1 MQIENAKSS
10 LSGAAMLVLLS
21 FLGAVTVAFFFV
33 SVYMKDVAMV
43 ILPDSTMFVA
53 PIAIGFILGLAI
65 SDKEI
70 HYILFATILITA
82 FTLGL
87 TAMVMYS
94 PNILGTAQMIIE
106 TDVSGP
112 KNLILTGIITFPLT
126 LVGSIVGKFYGETAL
141 YATSLRQ
148 ERDALKLETTE
159 WYSMLEKVEGDKL
172 KDTTEA
178 PDEWKQTGAGHKP
191 VAPPEKPKV
200 E

>member
-1 MQIENAKSS
+1 MQVEDAKSGLAGS
-10 LSGAAMLVLLS
+10 AMLVVLS

-43 ILPDSTMFVA
+43 LMPDSTMFVA
-53 PIAIGFILGLAI
+53 PIIIGFILGLAI

-70 HYILFATILITA
+70 HYILFATMLITS
-82 FTLGL
+82 FTLAL
-87 TAMVMYS
+87 TAMAMYS

-126 LVGSIVGKFYGETAL
+126 LVGSIVGKFYGETSL
-141 YATSLRQ
+141 YATSLKQ
-148 ERDALKLETTE
+148 EREALNRETTE
-159 WYSMLEKVEGDKL
+159 WYAMLEKVEGDKL

-178 PDEWKQTGAGHKP
+178 PEEWKQTGAGHMP
-191 VAPPEKPKV
+191 VGPPEKPKAK
-200 E
+200 